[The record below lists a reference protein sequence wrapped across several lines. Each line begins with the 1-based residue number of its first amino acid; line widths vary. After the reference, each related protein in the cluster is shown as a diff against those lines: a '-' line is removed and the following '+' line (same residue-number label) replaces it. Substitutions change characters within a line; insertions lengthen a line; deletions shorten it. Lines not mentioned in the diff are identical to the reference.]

1 MRGAADLSG
10 LDRAG
15 RVDLLRSRMAAIGGG
30 QGAAPQPDMASPDV
44 LPVHPELAKV
54 LPGGGLERRAVAE
67 VSDCPALIVEL
78 IGQVTARGGHVGVV
92 GWPELSLAGVVESGR
107 LDNVITVPD
116 PGTDPLG
123 IVGILVEGLDL
134 VVARWAAPLE
144 LSPVRARPLLARLRG
159 GVAALVLVGA
169 RIPSPAVRVA
179 VLKAKPRPLSI
190 GQAEATLSCAA
201 PSAVSTGARSS
212 AGASRW
218 SARTALRRAK
228 AVFRLMVLCTSEPP
242 AMA

>member
-1 MRGAADLSG
+1 MRGATDLSG

-54 LPGGGLERRAVAE
+54 LPGGGLERRAVTE

-169 RIPSPAVRVA
+169 RIPSPAVRIGAGVTTFRGIGEGTGRIRSVDIA
-179 VLKAKPRPLSI
+179 VRVRAKGRPPES
-190 GQAEATLSCAA
+190 AT
-201 PSAVSTGARSS
+201 VTVG
-212 AGASRW
+212 
-218 SARTALRRAK
+218 RRAGLR
-228 AVFRLMVLCTSEPP
+228 AV
-242 AMA
+242 

>member
-30 QGAAPQPDMASPDV
+30 RGAVPQPDMASTDV

-54 LPGGGLERRAVAE
+54 LPGGGLERRAVTE

-169 RIPSPAVRVA
+169 RIPSPAVRIGAGVTTFRGIGEGTGRIRSVDIA
-179 VLKAKPRPLSI
+179 VRVTAKGRPPES
-190 GQAEATLSCAA
+190 AT
-201 PSAVSTGARSS
+201 VTVG
-212 AGASRW
+212 
-218 SARTALRRAK
+218 RRAGLR
-228 AVFRLMVLCTSEPP
+228 AV
-242 AMA
+242 

>member
-30 QGAAPQPDMASPDV
+30 RGAVPQPDMDSPDV
-44 LPVHPELAKV
+44 LPVHLDLAKV
-54 LPGGGLERRAVAE
+54 LSGGGLERRAVTE

-169 RIPSPAVRVA
+169 RIPSPAVRIGAGVTTFRGIGEGTGRIRSVDIA
-179 VLKAKPRPLSI
+179 VRVTAKGRPPES
-190 GQAEATLSCAA
+190 AT
-201 PSAVSTGARSS
+201 VTVG
-212 AGASRW
+212 
-218 SARTALRRAK
+218 RRAGLR
-228 AVFRLMVLCTSEPP
+228 AV
-242 AMA
+242 

>member
-1 MRGAADLSG
+1 MREATDLSG

-54 LPGGGLERRAVAE
+54 LPGGGLERRAMTE

-92 GWPELSLAGVVESGR
+92 GWPELSLADVVESGR

-169 RIPSPAVRVA
+169 RIPSPAVRIGAKWHVMTA
-179 VLKAKPRPLSI
+179 VVSPGDFDGDGAVDVLARNAAGDLLMYRGNGKGGWAGSAK
-190 GQAEATLSCAA
+190 
-201 PSAVSTGARSS
+201 VGAK
-212 AGASRW
+212 W
-218 SARTALRRAK
+218 D
-228 AVFRLMVLCTSEPP
+228 VL
-242 AMA
+242 AQFG

>member
-1 MRGAADLSG
+1 MRGATDLSG

-54 LPGGGLERRAVAE
+54 LPGGGLERRAVTE

-92 GWPELSLAGVVESGR
+92 GWPELSLADVVESGR

-169 RIPSPAVRVA
+169 RTPSPAVRIDAGVTTFRGIGEGTGRIRSVDIA
-179 VLKAKPRPLSI
+179 VRVRAKGRPPES
-190 GQAEATLSCAA
+190 AT
-201 PSAVSTGARSS
+201 VTVG
-212 AGASRW
+212 
-218 SARTALRRAK
+218 RRAGLR
-228 AVFRLMVLCTSEPP
+228 AV
-242 AMA
+242 

>member
-30 QGAAPQPDMASPDV
+30 RGAVPQPDMASTDV
-44 LPVHPELAKV
+44 LPVHPELVKV
-54 LPGGGLERRAVAE
+54 LPGGGLERRAVTE

-169 RIPSPAVRVA
+169 RIPSPAVRIGAGVTTFRGIGEGTGRIRSVDIA
-179 VLKAKPRPLSI
+179 VRVTAKGRPPES
-190 GQAEATLSCAA
+190 AT
-201 PSAVSTGARSS
+201 VTVG
-212 AGASRW
+212 
-218 SARTALRRAK
+218 RRAGLR
-228 AVFRLMVLCTSEPP
+228 AV
-242 AMA
+242 

>member
-1 MRGAADLSG
+1 MRGATDLSG

-54 LPGGGLERRAVAE
+54 LPGGGLERRAVTE

-92 GWPELSLAGVVESGR
+92 GWPELSLADVVESGR

-169 RIPSPAVRVA
+169 RIPSPAVR
-179 VLKAKPRPLSI
+179 I
-190 GQAEATLSCAA
+190 GAGVTTFRGIGEGTGRIRSVDI
-201 PSAVSTGARSS
+201 AVSV
-212 AGASRW
+212 
-218 SARTALRRAK
+218 TAKGRPPESVTVTVGRRAGLR
-228 AVFRLMVLCTSEPP
+228 AV
-242 AMA
+242 

>member
-30 QGAAPQPDMASPDV
+30 RGAVPQPDMASTDV

-54 LPGGGLERRAVAE
+54 LPGGGLERRAVTE

-169 RIPSPAVRVA
+169 RIPSPAVR
-179 VLKAKPRPLSI
+179 I
-190 GQAEATLSCAA
+190 GAGVTTFRGIGEGTGRIRSVDI
-201 PSAVSTGARSS
+201 AVSVTAKGRPPES
-212 AGASRW
+212 ATVTVG
-218 SARTALRRAK
+218 RRAGLR
-228 AVFRLMVLCTSEPP
+228 AV
-242 AMA
+242 

>member
-54 LPGGGLERRAVAE
+54 LPGGGLERRAVTE

-169 RIPSPAVRVA
+169 RIPSPAVRIGAGVTTFRGIGEGTGRIRSVDIA
-179 VLKAKPRPLSI
+179 VRVTAKGRPPES
-190 GQAEATLSCAA
+190 AT
-201 PSAVSTGARSS
+201 VTVG
-212 AGASRW
+212 
-218 SARTALRRAK
+218 RRAGLR
-228 AVFRLMVLCTSEPP
+228 AV
-242 AMA
+242 

>member
-1 MRGAADLSG
+1 MRGATDLSG

-30 QGAAPQPDMASPDV
+30 QGAAPQPDMASTDV

-54 LPGGGLERRAVAE
+54 LPGGGLERRAVTE

-92 GWPELSLAGVVESGR
+92 GWPELSLADVVESGR

-169 RIPSPAVRVA
+169 RIPSPAVR
-179 VLKAKPRPLSI
+179 I
-190 GQAEATLSCAA
+190 GAGVTTFRGIGEGTGRIRSVDI
-201 PSAVSTGARSS
+201 AVSV
-212 AGASRW
+212 
-218 SARTALRRAK
+218 TAKGRPPESVTVTVGRRAGLR
-228 AVFRLMVLCTSEPP
+228 AV
-242 AMA
+242 

>member
-54 LPGGGLERRAVAE
+54 LPGGGLERRAMTE

-92 GWPELSLAGVVESGR
+92 GWPELSLADVVESGR

-169 RIPSPAVRVA
+169 RIPSPAVR
-179 VLKAKPRPLSI
+179 I
-190 GQAEATLSCAA
+190 GAGVTTFRGIGEGTGRIRSVDI
-201 PSAVSTGARSS
+201 AVSV
-212 AGASRW
+212 
-218 SARTALRRAK
+218 TAKGRPPESVTVTVGRRAGLR
-228 AVFRLMVLCTSEPP
+228 AV
-242 AMA
+242 

>member
-169 RIPSPAVRVA
+169 RIPSPAVRIGAGVTTFRGIGEGTGRIRSVDIA
-179 VLKAKPRPLSI
+179 VRVTAKGRPPES
-190 GQAEATLSCAA
+190 AT
-201 PSAVSTGARSS
+201 VTVG
-212 AGASRW
+212 
-218 SARTALRRAK
+218 RRAGLR
-228 AVFRLMVLCTSEPP
+228 AV
-242 AMA
+242 